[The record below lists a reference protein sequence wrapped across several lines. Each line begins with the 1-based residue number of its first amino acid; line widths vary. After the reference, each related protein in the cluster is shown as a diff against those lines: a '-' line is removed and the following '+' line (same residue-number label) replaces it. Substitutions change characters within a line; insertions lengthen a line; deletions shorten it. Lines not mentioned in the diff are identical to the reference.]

1 MTSVATGKGYSV
13 TIKTVMKNLSFLLV
27 CGVFYGLGF
36 NRPAQ
41 QKKLFNILSVR
52 KSNRI
57 YSRQEKDAAHM
68 VGMHGFQPGRTY
80 TRLLSKKL

>member
-1 MTSVATGKGYSV
+1 MVI
-13 TIKTVMKNLSFLLV
+13 IKKCPKASADLLSK
-27 CGVFYGLGF
+27 
-36 NRPAQ
+36 
-41 QKKLFNILSVR
+41 KKLFNILSVR

-68 VGMHGFQPGRTY
+68 VRMHGFQPGRTY